1 MWHKLA
7 HLFGIF
13 YGECYS
19 WYDKDKLMI
28 GFKCTKRG
36 NIYGVQ
42 EAPSHIFNYEAERRS
57 KS

>member
-19 WYDKDKLMI
+19 WYDKDKLMM
-28 GFKCTKRG
+28 GFRCTKCG
-36 NIYGVQ
+36 NIYGVH
-42 EAPSHIFNYEAERRS
+42 EVPSHIFNYEAERRS
-57 KS
+57 K